1 MTLYELGEQYLKQ
14 AEDLKEIISG
24 YSARKNQLNGIELYE
39 LNSKITTLRE
49 MERDTRIIGK
59 QLTGYYSQQFTRKV
73 YHSHRIN

>member
-14 AEDLKEIISG
+14 ADDLKEIISG
-24 YSARKNQLNGIELYE
+24 YSARRKEMNGIELYE

-49 MERDTRIIGK
+49 MERDSRIIGK
-59 QLTGYYSQQFTRKV
+59 QLTSYYSQHISRKV

>member
-14 AEDLKEIISG
+14 ADDLKEIISS
-24 YSARKNQLNGIELYE
+24 YSARKGAVSGIALYE
-39 LNSKITTLRE
+39 LNSKIITLRE

-59 QLTGYYSQQFTRKV
+59 QLTEYYSQQIPPKV

>member
-14 AEDLKEIISG
+14 ADDLKEIISLF
-24 YSARKNQLNGIELYE
+24 SARKCEMNGIELYE

-59 QLTGYYSQQFTRKV
+59 QLTEYYSQQNTRKV
-73 YHSHRIN
+73 YHSHHIN

>member
-73 YHSHRIN
+73 YHSHHIN

>member
-14 AEDLKEIISG
+14 ADDLKEVISG
-24 YSARKNQLNGIELYE
+24 YSARRKETNGIALYE

-59 QLTGYYSQQFTRKV
+59 QLTGYYSQQITRKV
-73 YHSHRIN
+73 YHSHHVN